1 MTGVLGGGWPWAGG
15 AVTSVERTAY
25 PSFPRMVLARDLH
38 VFFTPSPDEVVWAR
52 EKTDTDEHL
61 LALTLALKCFQKMG
75 RFPKAAEVPEA
86 VVEHVRRCLEL
97 DERVLPVYASTKTR
111 DSHRVLVRR
120 LGEVVHNPGKAR
132 KVAQKA
138 MWDAAWVKNHPPDLI
153 NVALEKLTQAGLEL
167 PAFSTLDA
175 MESKVRGEVN
185 AQICKGIWVRLGPV
199 GRARLAALL
208 VVVGSDGKS
217 DLLWCARSE
226 ARR

>member
-1 MTGVLGGGWPWAGG
+1 
-15 AVTSVERTAY
+15 
-25 PSFPRMVLARDLH
+25 MVLARDLH
-38 VFFTPSPDEVVWAR
+38 VFFMPSPDEVVWAR

-97 DERVLPVYASTKTR
+97 DERVLP
-111 DSHRVLVRR
+111 
-120 LGEVVHNPGKAR
+120 
-132 KVAQKA
+132 
-138 MWDAAWVKNHPPDLI
+138 
-153 NVALEKLTQAGLEL
+153 LEKLTQASLEL